1 MDPQICSSNVELR
14 SLLANIAM
22 ALQWLSDRLC
32 RSKAGR
38 SVQSMF
44 GSVPP
49 CVFYVNI
56 ARSTSSLDTFETD
69 TWQDTWEKPRLVRF
83 HFLLPFDFI
92 FRKLRLLLNR
102 KKSVHSFLRI
112 QLAHKVG
119 RCRLQLFPKCF
130 GISKSTYLCVVYV
143 LHPFSFVSLFGF
155 TVWFLIISGHN
166 FSLSMS
172 PCL

>member
-38 SVQSMF
+38 SVQSMI

-56 ARSTSSLDTFETD
+56 ARSTSSLDAFETD

-83 HFLLPFDFI
+83 HFLLLFDFI

-102 KKSVHSFLRI
+102 KKSVHLFLRI
-112 QLAHKVG
+112 PLSQEVG
-119 RCRLQLFPKCF
+119 RCRLCNSFPSVLAFPNLHTFVLYMYCILFH
-130 GISKSTYLCVVYV
+130 L
-143 LHPFSFVSLFGF
+143 
-155 TVWFLIISGHN
+155 
-166 FSLSMS
+166 
-172 PCL
+172 

>member
-56 ARSTSSLDTFETD
+56 ARSTSSLDAFETD

-112 QLAHKVG
+112 QLAQEVG
-119 RCRLQLFPKCF
+119 RCRPKCF